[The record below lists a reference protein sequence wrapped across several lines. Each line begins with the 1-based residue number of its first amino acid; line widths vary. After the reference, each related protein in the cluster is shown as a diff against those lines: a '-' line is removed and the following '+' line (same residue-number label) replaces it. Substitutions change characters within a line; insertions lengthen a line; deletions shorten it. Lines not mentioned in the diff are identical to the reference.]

1 MTPVAEL
8 TDTFAVAGQIQPS
21 DVAEFARQGYQ
32 VLICNRPDD
41 EEMNQPSMDTIEAAC
56 GSAGITLVRY
66 PVTAMSFPGDDLA
79 AMEDAMSGDV
89 KTLAYCRSGARSAN
103 LWVAT
108 LSGDERTAAAQR
120 AQQFGIPV
128 TFVMQLGG
136 S

>member
-8 TDTFAVAGQIQPS
+8 TNTFAVAGQIQPS

-32 VLICNRPDD
+32 VLICNRPDN

-56 GSAGITLVRY
+56 GAAGITLVRY

-79 AMEDAMSGDV
+79 AMEDAMSGEV
-89 KTLAYCRSGARSAN
+89 KTLAYCRSGARSAK

-120 AQQFGIPV
+120 AQQFGIPL
-128 TFVMQLGG
+128 TFVMQLGF

>member
-21 DVAEFARQGYQ
+21 DVAEFARQGDQ
-32 VLICNRPDD
+32 VLICTRPDN

-56 GSAGITLVRY
+56 GAAGTTLVRY

-79 AMEDAMSGDV
+79 AMEDAMSGEV

-120 AQQFGIPV
+120 AQQFGIPL
-128 TFVMQLGG
+128 TFVMQLGF

>member
-1 MTPVAEL
+1 VTPVAEL

-120 AQQFGIPV
+120 AQQFGIPL
-128 TFVMQLGG
+128 TFVMQLGF